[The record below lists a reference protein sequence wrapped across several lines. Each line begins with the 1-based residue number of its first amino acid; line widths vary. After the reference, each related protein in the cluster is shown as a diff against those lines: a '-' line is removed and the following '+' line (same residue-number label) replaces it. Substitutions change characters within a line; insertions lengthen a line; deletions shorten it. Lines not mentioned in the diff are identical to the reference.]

1 MRKLATGLLVSAV
14 VVASSGCTTSETM
27 HHEGVTSYAGDA
39 IAANT
44 LLQMVDPWQYG
55 VQDTDLE
62 TPAERPWRRDAQ
74 TSSDSGYGASGSGDK
89 P

>member
-1 MRKLATGLLVSAV
+1 MRKLAKGLVASAV
-14 VVASSGCTTSETM
+14 ILLLAGCSTSETL

-44 LLQMVDPWQYG
+44 VLQMVDPWQYG
-55 VQDTDLE
+55 VQDTDIE
-62 TPAERPWRRDAQ
+62 TPAERPWRRDA
-74 TSSDSGYGASGSGDK
+74 SASASGGATQAK

>member
-1 MRKLATGLLVSAV
+1 MFKLAKGLVSSA
-14 VVASSGCTTSETM
+14 AILLLAGCTTSETL

-44 LLQMVDPWQYG
+44 VLQMVDPWQYG

-62 TPAERPWRRDAQ
+62 TPAERPWRRDAA
-74 TSSDSGYGASGSGDK
+74 GGGNAAPAK

>member
-1 MRKLATGLLVSAV
+1 MRTLATGLLSSSAILLL
-14 VVASSGCTTSETM
+14 AGCTTSETL

-44 LLQMVDPWQYG
+44 VLQMVDPWQYG

-62 TPAERPWRRDAQ
+62 TPAERPWRRDP
-74 TSSDSGYGASGSGDK
+74 GASAPGASASQAK

>member
-1 MRKLATGLLVSAV
+1 MRKLAKGLVSSAVILLVA
-14 VVASSGCTTSETM
+14 GCTTSETL

-44 LLQMVDPWQYG
+44 TLQMVDPWQYG

-62 TPAERPWRRDAQ
+62 TPAERPLRRG
-74 TSSDSGYGASGSGDK
+74 TGAATPGGGNASQANY
-89 P
+89 

>member
-1 MRKLATGLLVSAV
+1 MRFLAAGLFACALTPILG
-14 VVASSGCTTSETM
+14 GCSTSDTM

-39 IAANT
+39 MRANT
-44 LLQMVDPWQYG
+44 VLQMVDPWQYG

-62 TPAERPWRRDAQ
+62 TPAERPWRKAASTDAGGGD
-74 TSSDSGYGASGSGDK
+74 TSGDTK

>member
-1 MRKLATGLLVSAV
+1 MRKLAKGLVSSAV
-14 VVASSGCTTSETM
+14 ILLLAGCTTSETL

-44 LLQMVDPWQYG
+44 MLQMVDPWQYG

-62 TPAERPWRRDAQ
+62 TPAERPWRRDSGAATPGGSNASQ
-74 TSSDSGYGASGSGDK
+74 TNY
-89 P
+89 

>member
-1 MRKLATGLLVSAV
+1 MRMLAKGLVASAV
-14 VVASSGCTTSETM
+14 ILLLAGCTTSETL

-44 LLQMVDPWQYG
+44 VLQMVDPWQYG

-62 TPAERPWRRDAQ
+62 TPAERPWRRDA
-74 TSSDSGYGASGSGDK
+74 DAAASGGSNASQAK

>member
-1 MRKLATGLLVSAV
+1 MRLVAAGLFAFALAPVLA
-14 VVASSGCTTSETM
+14 GCSTTETL

-39 IAANT
+39 IRANT
-44 LLQMVDPWQYG
+44 VLQMVDPWQYG

-62 TPAERPWRRDAQ
+62 TPAERPWRKAASADA
-74 TSSDSGYGASGSGDK
+74 GSGGTSGDAK

>member
-1 MRKLATGLLVSAV
+1 MRFLAAGLFACALAP
-14 VVASSGCTTSETM
+14 ALAGCSTSETM

-39 IAANT
+39 MRANT
-44 LLQMVDPWQYG
+44 VLQMVDPWQYG

-62 TPAERPWRRDAQ
+62 TPAERPWRKA
-74 TSSDSGYGASGSGDK
+74 ASADTGGGDTSGDTK